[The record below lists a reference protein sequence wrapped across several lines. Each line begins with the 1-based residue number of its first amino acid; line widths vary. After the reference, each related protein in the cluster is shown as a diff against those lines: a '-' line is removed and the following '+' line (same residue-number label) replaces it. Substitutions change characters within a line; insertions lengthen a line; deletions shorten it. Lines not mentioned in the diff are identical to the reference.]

1 MQLIE
6 QYSEQFLPE
15 LRFNAET
22 IELYIDAQ
30 RRRPLLLRS
39 QYFTFDFVQ
48 SIDRTFCPEY

>member
-22 IELYIDAQ
+22 IELYIDAG
-30 RRRPLLLRS
+30 RRRLLLLRCS
-39 QYFTFDFVQ
+39 VFH
-48 SIDRTFCPEY
+48 IRFCPKY